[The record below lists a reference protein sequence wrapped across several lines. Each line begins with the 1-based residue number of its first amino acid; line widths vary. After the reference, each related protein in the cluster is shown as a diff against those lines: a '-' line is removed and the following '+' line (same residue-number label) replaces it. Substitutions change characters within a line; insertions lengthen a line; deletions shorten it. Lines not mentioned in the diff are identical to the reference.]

1 MEKSI
6 QVIVPRLLIKKQ
18 FPHPELYGEILVE
31 LLNGMVTDVYTDEE
45 DGHLFTI
52 TSDEEI
58 INYLSENKIDDPF
71 IEIKNNELVFR
82 TLLHKDKNLVL
93 KWFNSDLINQ
103 YENDMQNIIEF
114 ISHTISSLSHQFIIN
129 YKDKDIGLFGYS
141 ITGDTT
147 NINLD
152 IYNHEDIG
160 KEVEDYIFKNAL
172 NYIDNNISVKKL
184 STIILASDN
193 KKIAL
198 FFNNGFDITETI
210 YLPVSETGY
219 KEAYVLKLDLSNR

>member
-1 MEKSI
+1 MEESI

-31 LLNGMVTDVYTDEE
+31 LLNGMVTDVYTDIE

-52 TSDEEI
+52 TNDEEI
-58 INYLSENKIDDPF
+58 INYLSEKKIDEPF
-71 IEIKNNELVFR
+71 IEIKNKELTFR
-82 TLLHKDKNLVL
+82 TLLHKDRDLVL
-93 KWFNSDLINQ
+93 KWFNSELLNQ
-103 YENDMQNIIEF
+103 YQYNMQNIIEF

-141 ITGDTT
+141 ITGDAT
-147 NINLD
+147 NFNLD
-152 IYNHEDIG
+152 IYNHEDI
-160 KEVEDYIFKNAL
+160 KEEVENFIFKNAL
-172 NYIDNNISVKKL
+172 NYIDNNISVRKL

-193 KKIAL
+193 RKIAL

-219 KEAYVLKLDLSNR
+219 KEAYVLKSD

>member
-1 MEKSI
+1 MEESI

-31 LLNGMVTDVYTDEE
+31 LLNGMITDVYTDIE

-52 TSDEEI
+52 TNDEEL
-58 INYLSENKIDDPF
+58 INYLLENKIDEPF
-71 IEIKNNELVFR
+71 IEIKNKELTFR
-82 TLLHKDKNLVL
+82 TLLHKDRDLLL
-93 KWFNSDLINQ
+93 KWFNSELLNQ
-103 YENDMQNIIEF
+103 YEYNMQNIIEF

-141 ITGDTT
+141 ITGDAT

-152 IYNHEDIG
+152 IYYHEVI
-160 KEVEDYIFKNAL
+160 KEEVENFIFKNAL

-219 KEAYVLKLDLSNR
+219 KEAYVLTLDLINR